1 MLKQT
6 SRRRFLKQ
14 LAAGSGLALG
24 GLAVSKT
31 YARQAVSLQTMLP
44 DHPNFLF
51 IVTDQERYT
60 QYFPDGWE
68 QANLPNL
75 GRLKNNGLAFTNA
88 FCNSCMCSPSRST
101 LLTGLYPAQ
110 HHVVDTLPEAEHG
123 ASTENQP
130 VLDPDMQNI
139 AKMLKSAGYNVYY
152 KGKWHVSKPGGDEWS
167 TDDLTRYGFN
177 AWDPPDAG
185 EDVAP
190 ENYGGGRADNDE
202 RFVDDAVAFL
212 QAMDTSQPFAL
223 FVSLVNPH
231 DIAGYPKNYADDYG
245 HSMLQGEITLP
256 PTVDEDLTA
265 NYKPKAH
272 SELVKKLAAGLGPL
286 NTPLKKNQYINFYG
300 NLLKHVDGQIGRVL
314 DALYAHSDGGISLA
328 DNTLVFRFADHG
340 EMGLSHGGLRQK
352 MFVTYDEA
360 IHIPIIVSNPVLF
373 PAPQSSNALVSLIDI
388 MPTIATLA
396 SVPDKEQWVFKGTD
410 FSSIILN
417 PDSGDVQDA
426 VMFTFDDIKAG
437 MENIDELVGPP
448 NRIRCIR
455 EKNWKYARYFD
466 GKNEVAPEYEM
477 YDLVNDPMEMENLAN
492 PDHPRYND
500 SDVAEQRNRLS
511 EKLAQWEQ
519 EKLAPLMPENVTN
532 TGPVIPGKFELWQNF
547 PNPFNPTTRI
557 KFSVKENCTVHLDV
571 YNSSGRVVRTLV
583 NERKH
588 PGLYTVL
595 WDGTNFAG
603 NKVASGLYFYR
614 LKAGQRIL
622 TKRMILER

>member
-24 GLAVSKT
+24 GLGVSET
-31 YARQAVSLQTMLP
+31 YSRQTVSLQTMLP

-51 IVTDQERYT
+51 IITDQERYT

-75 GRLKNNGLAFTNA
+75 GRLKSKGLAFTNA

-123 ASTENQP
+123 ASTENEP
-130 VLDPDMQNI
+130 VLDPDMQNM
-139 AKMLKSAGYNVYY
+139 AKMLKTAGYNVYY
-152 KGKWHVSKPGGDEWS
+152 KGKWHVSKPQGDEWRA
-167 TDDLTRYGFN
+167 DDLTRYGFD

-185 EDVAP
+185 EDAAP
-190 ENYGGGRADNDE
+190 ENYGGGRANNDE
-202 RFVDDAVAFL
+202 RFVEDAIAFL
-212 QAMDTSQPFAL
+212 QTMDTSQPFAL

-231 DIAGYPKNYADDYG
+231 DIAGYPKNHEDDYE
-245 HSMLQGEITLP
+245 HSMLQGEIAPP
-256 PTVDEDLTA
+256 PTVDEDLSA

-272 SELVKKLAAGLGPL
+272 SELTKKLAAGLGMV
-286 NTPLKKNQYINFYG
+286 NTPLKRNQYVNFYG
-300 NLLKHVDGQIGRVL
+300 NLLKHVDEQIGRVL
-314 DALYAHSDGGISLA
+314 DALYARSDGGSPLA

-373 PAPQSSNALVSLIDI
+373 PAPQSSDALVSLVDI

-396 SVPDKEQWVFKGTD
+396 SVPNREQWVFKGAD
-410 FSSIILN
+410 FSSVILN
-417 PDSGDVQDA
+417 PNSADVQDT
-426 VMFTFDDIKAG
+426 VMFTFDDVKAG

-511 EKLAQWEQ
+511 EKLVQWEQ
-519 EKLAPLMPENVTN
+519 EKLAPLAAENVKD
-532 TGPVIPGKFELWQNF
+532 TGPAIPEKFELWQNF

-557 KFSVKENCTVHLDV
+557 KFSVKENCLVHLDV
-571 YNSSGRVVRTLV
+571 YNSNGQVVRTLV
-583 NERKH
+583 NEQKH
-588 PGLYTVL
+588 PGLYTIS
-595 WDGTNFAG
+595 WDGTNFSG

-614 LKAGQRIL
+614 LKAGHRIL
-622 TKRMILER
+622 TKQMILQR